1 MERCHCLAVRDS
13 NALHPLPPSHELI
26 GGLAGLSG
34 AAAWLLSFPLD
45 TVKTAVQGRPLDAP
59 RVAAMDAA
67 RNILLRRGGL
77 LGLLGLYSGAV
88 PSVMRAFI
96 VSGTRFST
104 YEVVVGWCRSGV
116 AGPAKAVRSSQ

>member
-1 MERCHCLAVRDS
+1 
-13 NALHPLPPSHELI
+13 LHPLPPSHELI
-26 GGLAGLSG
+26 GGLSGLSG

-77 LGLLGLYSGAV
+77 LGLYSGAV

-104 YEVVVGWCRSGV
+104 YEAV
-116 AGPAKAVRSSQ
+116 AGWWRSSQ